1 MQTPAHRHGATAGPQ
16 SRDASQPY
24 TAHSDTPVHPDTS
37 VHPDNP
43 AAASGPHGRSTTAVA
58 LPVAAAL
65 LYGLWTV
72 FVDRTSG
79 SSLGHA
85 WLLGL
90 ITAVVSGVLGLLLV
104 RVQSTLVTEVRALA
118 YGAFFGTAIG
128 YLYSISGT
136 AGHTTLESVRMGA
149 VMGAVMFAV
158 SLYIF
163 RTHRVREPHGEHRP
177 RRAHRHPHPSN

>member
-1 MQTPAHRHGATAGPQ
+1 MQTPYHRHGATAAPQ
-16 SRDASQPY
+16 SRSTSQPD
-24 TAHSDTPVHPDTS
+24 TAHANTPAQPDTQP
-37 VHPDNP
+37 HPDNP
-43 AAASGPHGRSTTAVA
+43 AAASGSHGMSTTAVA

-90 ITAVVSGVLGLLLV
+90 ITAIVSGVLGLLLV
-104 RVQSTLVTEVRALA
+104 RIQSTLVTEVRALA
-118 YGAFFGTAIG
+118 YGTFFGVAIG
-128 YLYSISGT
+128 YLYSISSP
-136 AGHTTLESVRMGA
+136 AGHTVLESVRMGLI
-149 VMGAVMFAV
+149 MGAVMFAV
-158 SLYIF
+158 SLYVF